1 MSKYMQ
7 KCNPFSNV
15 TGTGVATVSLLTGPT
30 YKRILLKLA
39 KSAGGDFTKTH
50 LADIK
55 VKVNSKTIMQASGN
69 DLDRL
74 NRYRGIKDAATF
86 LTIDFAEI
94 RARTINGEM
103 LGALDTSKIQNFT
116 LEVKI
121 AGATSPILE
130 AWAEMDD
137 TQAGSVDRG
146 VEFICAKIQQYP
158 VSSATAGKFVI
169 DSLPKGSNG
178 TLIKRIHV
186 IGPGG
191 QNIVN
196 ALTLKQ
202 NGLVVFE
209 SPDDLNRFRQGE
221 YERAPVADMFTLDF
235 IMDGNQSNMLD
246 TRGAAV
252 RNLLLEL
259 ELAAAGQMYV
269 YVECVDAIG
278 NL

>member
-1 MSKYMQ
+1 MSKYLQ

-15 TGTGVATVSLLTGPT
+15 TANGVATVSLLTGPT
-30 YKRILLKLA
+30 YKRIVLKLD
-39 KSAGGDFTKTH
+39 KTAGGAFVKTN

-55 VKVNSKTIMQASGN
+55 VKVNGKTIMQASGN
-69 DLDRL
+69 DLDRM
-74 NRYRGIKDAATF
+74 NKYRGIKDAANF
-86 LTIDFAEI
+86 LTIDFSEI

-121 AGATSPILE
+121 SGATSPILD

-137 TQAGSVDRG
+137 TQAGSADRG

-158 VSSATAGKFVI
+158 VASATAGKFVI
-169 DSLPKGSNG
+169 DSLPKGANG

-191 QNIVN
+191 ANIVS

-221 YERAPVADMFTLDF
+221 YERVPVADMYTLDF
-235 IMDGNQSNMLD
+235 IVDGNQSNMLD

-259 ELAAAGQMYV
+259 ELSAAGQMYV

>member
-1 MSKYMQ
+1 MSKYLQ

-15 TGTGVATVSLLTGPT
+15 TANGTATVSLMTGMA
-30 YKRILLKLA
+30 YKRIVLKLD
-39 KSAGGDFTKTH
+39 KTVGGDFTKAH

-55 VKVNSKTIMQASGN
+55 VKVNGKTIMQASGN
-69 DLDRL
+69 DLDRM
-74 NRYRGIKDAATF
+74 NRYRGIKEAAKF

-130 AWAEMDD
+130 AFAEMDNS
-137 TQAGSVDRG
+137 QAGSVDRG

-169 DSLPKGSNG
+169 DSLPKGGNG

-191 QNIVN
+191 VNIVN

-202 NGLVVFE
+202 NGIVVFE

-221 YERAPVADMFTLDF
+221 YERTPITDMFTLDF
-235 IMDGNQSNMLD
+235 VLDGNQSNMLD
-246 TRGAAV
+246 TRGGDV

-259 ELAAAGQMYV
+259 ELSAAGQMYV

>member
-1 MSKYMQ
+1 MSKYLQ

-15 TGTGVATVSLLTGPT
+15 TANGTATVSLMTGMA
-30 YKRILLKLA
+30 YKRIVLKLD
-39 KSAGGDFTKTH
+39 KTVGGDFTKAH

-55 VKVNSKTIMQASGN
+55 VKVNGKTIMQASGN
-69 DLDRL
+69 DLDRM
-74 NRYRGIKDAATF
+74 NRYRGIKEAAKF

-103 LGALDTSKIQNFT
+103 LGALDTSKISNFT

-130 AWAEMDD
+130 AFAEMDNS
-137 TQAGSVDRG
+137 QAGSVDRG

-169 DSLPKGSNG
+169 DSLPKGGNG

-191 QNIVN
+191 VNIVN

-202 NGLVVFE
+202 NGIVVFE

-221 YERAPVADMFTLDF
+221 YERTPITDMFTLDF
-235 IMDGNQSNMLD
+235 VLDGNQSNMLD
-246 TRGAAV
+246 TRGGDV